1 MNATIRGLK
10 GLISLAALAG
20 VGLGLRWTTAG
31 SVGSASTQDLTSMA
45 VLTVGAVAW
54 VAYTWL
60 LIAVLAT
67 VLEQVPGAIGHA
79 ASAVAGRITSQT
91 SRTLLRSALGVAAV
105 TPLTI
110 GVAQATPTTV
120 PTANWAPFESP
131 STVRLTSPTNWH
143 TPEPPST
150 LPLTNTPTTHPTH
163 RPTARSTQHP
173 IADPARLTQRPIA
186 NPAHPTQPPRA
197 EPAAAADPNQH
208 LAVPARP
215 LGRPAVPES
224 PADFRATEKT
234 STLRLTD
241 ASAAHPD
248 QHPADTS
255 EAQTGQRPNAQ
266 PAPAA
271 DLGQRLAVPVKPP
284 AHSSVPESPADFRTS
299 EKASTVDLSAAA
311 GPDRPKAGR
320 VGVPDRPTEGAP
332 TRYTDL
338 RSGHPLR
345 TATRVVQHGDTLWG
359 LAAAELGP
367 DATDSAI
374 AARWPQWY
382 ATNRALIGPDP
393 DLLYPGQ
400 VLRIPAPT
408 HPVPPTHKEK

>member
-110 GVAQATPTTV
+110 GVAQATPNPV
-120 PTANWAPFESP
+120 PTPNWSDLETP

-143 TPEPPST
+143 TPEAPST

-163 RPTARSTQHP
+163 RPTTSPARPGQHP
-173 IADPARLTQRPIA
+173 TADLARPSQHPTPDPVRPIQRPIANPSRPDQRPTA
-186 NPAHPTQPPRA
+186 NPAHPTQPPSA
-197 EPAAAADPNQH
+197 
-208 LAVPARP
+208 
-215 LGRPAVPES
+215 
-224 PADFRATEKT
+224 
-234 STLRLTD
+234 D
-241 ASAAHPD
+241 ASTCSRP
-248 QHPADTS
+248 HPAPRS
-255 EAQTGQRPNAQ
+255 TG
-266 PAPAA
+266 
-271 DLGQRLAVPVKPP
+271 
-284 AHSSVPESPADFRTS
+284 E
-299 EKASTVDLSAAA
+299 
-311 GPDRPKAGR
+311 
-320 VGVPDRPTEGAP
+320 
-332 TRYTDL
+332 
-338 RSGHPLR
+338 
-345 TATRVVQHGDTLWG
+345 
-359 LAAAELGP
+359 
-367 DATDSAI
+367 
-374 AARWPQWY
+374 ARWTP
-382 ATNRALIGPDP
+382 RCS
-393 DLLYPGQ
+393 
-400 VLRIPAPT
+400 
-408 HPVPPTHKEK
+408 